1 MIATLVV
8 QADANTLTAPYATI
22 IGAIVGATAG
32 VVGALL
38 TAWSQRLL
46 ERSRSKTAREDAVA
60 KELSTA
66 VQQLT
71 ISMESA
77 LHSMCWLTWYA
88 YVGRG
93 DRLTQKRLDAYDL
106 ELHKTLPEML
116 GYLSTVAAL
125 DMSTHDELRPYV
137 YKISDLDVRVAEAG
151 LLLNTDRERMLKEM
165 SASYQQMVDM
175 EMQLP
180 KTIGDIIGERVRNPW
195 RRS

>member
-1 MIATLVV
+1 MIATLVA
-8 QADANTLTAPYATI
+8 QADANTLAAPYATI
-22 IGAIVGATAG
+22 IGAVVGATAG
-32 VVGALL
+32 IVGALL

-60 KELSTA
+60 KELSAA

-71 ISMESA
+71 IRMESA

-93 DRLTQKRLDAYDL
+93 DRLTQKRLDAYDR
-106 ELHKTLPEML
+106 ELHKTLPEIL

-125 DMSTHDELRPYV
+125 DMSTHDKLRPHV
-137 YKISDLDVRVAEAG
+137 SKISELDVRVAKAG
-151 LLLNTDRERMLKEM
+151 LLLNTDRERMLKEL
-165 SASYQQMVDM
+165 SSSYQQMVDM

-180 KTIGDIIGERVRNPW
+180 KTIGDIVGERVRNF
-195 RRS
+195 RRRF